1 MRPRATV
8 RSVTPGELLNRK
20 DLASFRD
27 FNIFWLGICNGSTQ
41 VFIADARRKHYKSCE
56 TMKEDKHNEVEPEV
70 VPEELIVDDVDATPA
85 ENEAAEAETA
95 AVADEELSEE
105 ERLRSRNSELE
116 ASLEKEKKEY
126 MFLMAEFDNF
136 RKRTLRE
143 KSELIK
149 NAAESAFKGL
159 LPIVDDFE
167 RALKASEG
175 VDDAVSIREG
185 MELIYKK
192 LKKYMEQNGV
202 KEMDPADT
210 VFDADRHEAI
220 SAVPVTDDSL
230 KGKILDTVEKGYTI
244 NDKVLR
250 HAKVVVG
257 K

>member
-1 MRPRATV
+1 MRKKFYGR
-8 RSVTPGELLNRK
+8 R
-20 DLASFRD
+20 
-27 FNIFWLGICNGSTQ
+27 FNGGNKYNKM
-41 VFIADARRKHYKSCE
+41 DENKNYKE
-56 TMKEDKHNEVEPEV
+56 NENPQEDPEAV
-70 VPEELIVDDVDATPA
+70 VVDDVNATPA
-85 ENEAAEAETA
+85 DDNEATQEVADDAVEELTEEQKLAKENE
-95 AVADEELSEE
+95 ELKK
-105 ERLRSRNSELE
+105 
-116 ASLEKEKKEY
+116 SLEKEKKEY

-167 RALKASEG
+167 RALKASDG
-175 VDDAVSIREG
+175 VDDAASIREG

-202 KEMDPADT
+202 KEMDPEDRD
-210 VFDADRHEAI
+210 FDSDRHEAI
-220 SAVPVTDDSL
+220 SVVPVPDESQ
-230 KGKILDTVEKGYTI
+230 KGKILDTVEKGYMI

-257 K
+257 Q

>member
-1 MRPRATV
+1 MGKNKNKNRFWGGRDVSPEGDDMEEKRDKMKEKEEIPEEVAESQEATY
-8 RSVTPGELLNRK
+8 
-20 DLASFRD
+20 
-27 FNIFWLGICNGSTQ
+27 
-41 VFIADARRKHYKSCE
+41 ADASE
-56 TMKEDKHNEVEPEV
+56 TDEVTAEDVDLSSEEDNARNEVEE
-70 VPEELIVDDVDATPA
+70 
-85 ENEAAEAETA
+85 
-95 AVADEELSEE
+95 
-105 ERLRSRNSELE
+105 LRSQ
-116 ASLEKEKKEY
+116 LEKEKKEY

-167 RALKASEG
+167 RALKATEG
-175 VDDAVSIREG
+175 VGDAGAVREG

-202 KEMDPADT
+202 REMDPEDRD
-210 VFDADRHEAI
+210 FDADRHEAI
-220 SAVPVTDDSL
+220 SAVPVPDESL

-257 K
+257 Q